1 MYLKKS
7 KVHPFIAIRYYVNFF
22 IDEDIFCDYLN
33 NCISERQWIDL
44 RNKIDNVQKS
54 IDKKKN
60 EDLVPGTGVI
70 GRRTAEIVAQYLRA
84 EIRPHK
90 MNIGEPEKRR
100 LLFKLEKL
108 TAKSPQKREKDIALL
123 LHQPSVA
130 GPSVIPEENT
140 RQWIDALNH
149 DIRCI
154 DLKPIYKIVLICGRD
169 VILVDN
175 IFASLLD
182 VPFPEVQSRPLQLS

>member
-1 MYLKKS
+1 MYLEKS
-7 KVHPFIAIRYYVNFF
+7 KVHPFSAIRYYVNFF

-33 NCISERQWIDL
+33 NCVSERQWLDL
-44 RNKIDNVQKS
+44 RNKIEKVQKS
-54 IDKKKN
+54 IDKKKHEN
-60 EDLVPGTGVI
+60 LVPGTGVI

-108 TAKSPQKREKDIALL
+108 TAKSPQKREEDIALL

-130 GPSVIPEENT
+130 GSSVIPEENT

-154 DLKPIYKIVLICGRD
+154 DLGPIYEIILICGRD

-182 VPFPEVQSRPLQLS
+182 VPFPEVRSSTLQLG